1 MAHPGQTALANFGL
15 RALDTYGGFIYFI
28 FFFIYL
34 FIYLFFFFF
43 FAILY
48 KGDTINEFLFA
59 CLHTKS
65 LLKGVYSKR
74 EEFVPTGKKFFPFRA
89 DHFSQGGRFNFD
101 RVASPERHG
110 INPP

>member
-15 RALDTYGGFIYFI
+15 RGLDTFGGF
-28 FFFIYL
+28 
-34 FIYLFFFFF
+34 FFFFF

-48 KGDTINEFLFA
+48 KGDTINEFMFA
-59 CLHTKS
+59 YLHTKS

-74 EEFVPTGKKFFPFRA
+74 KEFVSTGNKFFPFRA
-89 DHFSQGGRFNFD
+89 DHFSEGGRFNFD

-110 INPP
+110 IHPP